1 MGFIVRAPAAPLSQ
15 LVDKIWDWDMP
26 PQAHRFD
33 RMLPSACGQLVINL
47 VEDESR
53 IYDAALRCRRF
64 AGAAFDGPANRSFVI
79 DTAEQVAVVGV
90 VFRAGAAA
98 PFFRERMDL
107 LANDHVDLDDL
118 VDSTARGLRARLLEA
133 GGPHARLRIV
143 ETWLQEQAGV
153 ARPHPAVA
161 HALRMLDGAP
171 QVQRIGAVAAHC
183 RLSPRRFGQLF
194 REQVGMSPKRYA
206 RLQRFRRLVAQVH
219 HDRAVDWAGV
229 AADGGFHDQPHLVH
243 EFRAFAG
250 LTPTAWLA
258 SCGQHA
264 SHVPIG

>member
-1 MGFIVRAPAAPLSQ
+1 MGFIIRAPTAPLSQ
-15 LVDKIWDWDMP
+15 LVDTIWDWNLP
-26 PQAHRFD
+26 RQAHRFD

-53 IYDAALRCRRF
+53 VYDASLRCRRF

-79 DTAEQVAVVGV
+79 DTAEQVAVVGI

-107 LANDHVDLDDL
+107 VANDHVDLDAL
-118 VDSTARGLRARLLEA
+118 AGGAARGLRERLLEA
-133 GGPHARLRIV
+133 GGPEARLRIV
-143 ETWLQEQAGV
+143 ETWLREQAGV
-153 ARPHPAVA
+153 AERHPAVA
-161 HALRMLDGAP
+161 HALRMLDDAP

-206 RLQRFRRLVAQVH
+206 RVQRFRRLVAQVH
-219 HDRAVDWAGV
+219 RNRAVDWAGL
-229 AADGGFHDQPHLVH
+229 AADGGFHDQSHLVH
-243 EFRAFAG
+243 EFHAFAG
-250 LTPTAWLA
+250 LTPTAYLA
-258 SCGQHA
+258 IRGQHA
-264 SHVPIG
+264 GHVPIG